1 MSDSKLTCYLTI
13 EKNLSFC
20 LTLVSLR
27 KVKALGGKNRNKTT
41 PSLTEVLQLKL
52 SSLVRWMIIFPRD
65 CVPPNLWSDSERLSD
80 KRNDVSLVLGDR
92 CDRVNRLPQQLS

>member
-1 MSDSKLTCYLTI
+1 LRVQIIYMLCLVRTGREIMSDSKLTCYLTI

-27 KVKALGGKNRNKTT
+27 KVKALGGKNQNKTT

-52 SSLVRWMIIFPRD
+52 SSLVR
-65 CVPPNLWSDSERLSD
+65 
-80 KRNDVSLVLGDR
+80 
-92 CDRVNRLPQQLS
+92 